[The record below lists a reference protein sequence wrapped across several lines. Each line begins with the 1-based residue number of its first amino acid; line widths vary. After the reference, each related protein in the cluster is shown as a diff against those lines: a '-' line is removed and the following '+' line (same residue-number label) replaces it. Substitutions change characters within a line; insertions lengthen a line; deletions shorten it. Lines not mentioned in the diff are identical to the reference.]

1 MTMFASKRSS
11 RAVLGAGLLA
21 AGLLAS
27 PLESYHAHAMS
38 ACRSDPIVVLS
49 NGVVLD
55 LSATIGID
63 VSNIDEIAQISYT
76 LHAPAGTT
84 VAKVVSTDG
93 DVNYKEQFTLDTDS
107 PSGVYGVD
115 TLVTTLPITGGATP
129 PAVTAAIEGGYASA
143 LGVSPA
149 VVGLKAW
156 TTTSAATATSPQGKA
171 GHAQKGAPAGQ
182 DSQAASASQGSQLVT
197 TLPDKMN
204 DFLNNWAANAAWS
217 ATASSDGQAGQT
229 VTASVNL

>member
-27 PLESYHAHAMS
+27 PLGSYHAHAMS

-49 NGVVLD
+49 YGVVLD

-76 LHAPAGTT
+76 LHAPAATT

-93 DVNYKEQFTLDTDS
+93 DVNYKEQFTLRTDS
-107 PSGVYGVD
+107 PAGVYGVQ
-115 TLVTTLPITGGATP
+115 TQVVTTHLPKGTTQP
-129 PAVTAAIEGGYASA
+129 WVVSTIEGGYATT
-143 LGVSPA
+143 LGVTPDM
-149 VVGLKAW
+149 VGL
-156 TTTSAATATSPQGKA
+156 TS
-171 GHAQKGAPAGQ
+171 
-182 DSQAASASQGSQLVT
+182 
-197 TLPDKMN
+197 
-204 DFLNNWAANAAWS
+204 WS
-217 ATASSDGQAGQT
+217 ATGTATVTGGKLPPPPPRPGAQT
-229 VTASVNL
+229 VSSLPDEMTAQLTAWVATAPWSATSSSGGLAGPAQLAVITLL